1 MAFFIA
7 TIQSAAGEM
16 KQLTI
21 EAATPFAA
29 RQFLRRRGIRALEL
43 QLDRSGPSTSK
54 QRSESAFIANY
65 LTRDGKPASTTIQ
78 AVDERSAKRL
88 LRQRGIRAL
97 SLERAGNRSTEAP
110 PLTQARKPSLVKTS
124 SSDKNAQIQQR
135 SAFQSLEKLLEKPPG
150 VKEKAVFASKLA
162 ALVDAGVP
170 IVRSLDLMASQ
181 QKMPMFKR
189 ALTQVSL
196 DVNEGIALGTA
207 IRRWPKVFD
216 QLSIAMVEAGE
227 AGGVL
232 DEALKRLA
240 KLLEDNAKLQN
251 QIKGALGYPVAVL
264 VIAILVFLGMTI
276 FLIPT
281 FAGIFEDLGA
291 ELPAFTQLLVNLS
304 ELLRSTVALYLA
316 GGLLLIIWLFR
327 KYYTT
332 SNGRRVIDRLMLK
345 VPLFGELI
353 LMTATAQ
360 FCRIF
365 SSLTRAGVPILLAME
380 ISSQTAGNSI
390 ISDAILASRGMVQNG
405 VLLSTALIRQK
416 VLPDMA
422 LSMLAIGEETGEMDK
437 MLSKVAD
444 FYEDEVGAMVKA
456 LTSMLEPAMIVV
468 VGGIVGSILLAMYL
482 PMFTVFDQIQ

>member
-1 MAFFIA
+1 MASFVA
-7 TIQSAAGEM
+7 SYSGPTGQSRTVTLKAAD
-16 KQLTI
+16 LR
-21 EAATPFAA
+21 EA
-29 RQFLRRRGIRALEL
+29 RKLLRRRGIRATEL
-43 QLDRSGPSTSK
+43 KPLAENNESTPK
-54 QRSESAFIANY
+54 A
-65 LTRDGKPASTTIQ
+65 
-78 AVDERSAKRL
+78 
-88 LRQRGIRAL
+88 
-97 SLERAGNRSTEAP
+97 
-110 PLTQARKPSLVKTS
+110 S
-124 SSDKNAQIQQR
+124 SSLLSFDLGK
-135 SAFQSLEKLLEKPPG
+135 AFEKAPG

-170 IVRSLDLMASQ
+170 IVRSLDLMATQ
-181 QKMPMFKR
+181 QKLPMFKR

-196 DVNEGIALGTA
+196 DVNEGGSLGSA

-216 QLSIAMVEAGE
+216 QLTVAMVEAGE
-227 AGGVL
+227 TGGVL
-232 DEALKRLA
+232 DEALQRLA

-264 VIAILVFLGMTI
+264 IIAILVFLGMTI

-291 ELPAFTQLLVNLS
+291 ELPAFTQLLVDLS
-304 ELLRSTVALYLA
+304 ELLRSPFSLFGV
-316 GGLLLIIWLFR
+316 GFLLIAVWLFNR
-327 KYYTT
+327 YYATHL
-332 SNGRRVIDRLMLK
+332 GRRQVDRLILK
-345 VPLFGELI
+345 LPLFGELI
-353 LMTATAQ
+353 MMTATAQ

-365 SSLTRAGVPILLAME
+365 SSLTRAGVPILTSLE

-390 ISDAILASRGMVQNG
+390 ISDAILESRAMVQEG
-405 VLLSTALIRQK
+405 VLLSTALTRQK

-422 LSMLAIGEETGEMDK
+422 LNMLSIGEETGEMDK

-482 PMFTVFDQIQ
+482 PMFTVFDQIA

>member
-1 MAFFIA
+1 MASFTA
-7 TIQSAAGEM
+7 SYQGSAGQTRTITIKADD
-16 KQLTI
+16 LTQ
-21 EAATPFAA
+21 AK
-29 RQFLRRRGIRALEL
+29 RLLRRRGIRAT
-43 QLDRSGPSTSK
+43 DVK
-54 QRSESAFIANY
+54 ANQ
-65 LTRDGKPASTTIQ
+65 TNQNAKGKDAKETTG
-78 AVDERSAKRL
+78 V
-88 LRQRGIRAL
+88 L
-97 SLERAGNRSTEAP
+97 SFDINKA
-110 PLTQARKPSLVKTS
+110 
-124 SSDKNAQIQQR
+124 
-135 SAFQSLEKLLEKPPG
+135 LEKPPG

-170 IVRSLDLMASQ
+170 IVRSLDLMATQ
-181 QKMPMFKR
+181 QKLPMFKR
-189 ALTQVSL
+189 ALTKVSL
-196 DVNEGIALGTA
+196 DVNEGISLGAA
-207 IRRWPKVFD
+207 IRQWPKVFD

-291 ELPAFTQLLVNLS
+291 ELPAFTQLLVDLS
-304 ELLRSTVALYLA
+304 KLLRSIVAVYA
-316 GGLLLIIWLFR
+316 VGGLLILIWLLNR
-327 KYYTT
+327 YYNTH
-332 SNGRRVIDRLMLK
+332 NGRRTIDRLMLK

-365 SSLTRAGVPILLAME
+365 SSLTRAGVPILMSME

-390 ISDAILASRGMVQNG
+390 ISDAILNSRALVQEG

-422 LSMLAIGEETGEMDK
+422 LSMLSIGEETGETDK

-482 PMFTVFDQIQ
+482 PMFTVFDQIK

>member
-1 MAFFIA
+1 MASFIA
-7 TIQSAAGEM
+7 TYSGATGQPKSLTLKAAD
-16 KQLTI
+16 LT
-21 EAATPFAA
+21 EAR
-29 RQFLRRRGIRALEL
+29 RQLRRRGIRATEL
-43 QLDRSGPSTSK
+43 
-54 QRSESAFIANY
+54 
-65 LTRDGKPASTTIQ
+65 KPAEQ
-78 AVDERSAKRL
+78 D
-88 LRQRGIRAL
+88 
-97 SLERAGNRSTEAP
+97 
-110 PLTQARKPSLVKTS
+110 S
-124 SSDKNAQIQQR
+124 SSGDDNDASGLR
-135 SAFQSLEKLLEKPPG
+135 SIDLNKLFEQPPG

-170 IVRSLDLMASQ
+170 IVRSLDLMATQ
-181 QKMPMFKR
+181 QKLPMFKR
-189 ALTQVSL
+189 ALTKVSL

-207 IRRWPKVFD
+207 IRQWPKVFD
-216 QLSIAMVEAGE
+216 DLSIAMVEAGE

-264 VIAILVFLGMTI
+264 VVAILVFLGMTI

-291 ELPAFTQLLVNLS
+291 ELPAFTQLLVDLS
-304 ELLRSTVALYLA
+304 KLLRSIVALYAVGAIFL
-316 GGLLLIIWLFR
+316 GLYLFSR
-327 KYYTT
+327 YYATY
-332 SNGRRVIDRLMLK
+332 NGRRTIDRLILK
-345 VPLFGELI
+345 LPLFGDLI

-365 SSLTRAGVPILLAME
+365 SSLTRAGVPILMSME
-380 ISSQTAGNSI
+380 ISSQTAGNTI
-390 ISDAILASRGMVQNG
+390 IADAILGSRALVQEG

-422 LSMLAIGEETGEMDK
+422 LNMLAIGEETGEMDK

-444 FYEDEVGAMVKA
+444 FYEDEVEAMVKA
-456 LTSMLEPAMIVV
+456 LTSALEPAMIVV

-482 PMFTVFDQIQ
+482 PMFTIFDQIG

>member
-1 MAFFIA
+1 MPAFNA
-7 TIQSAAGEM
+7 TYTGPSGQIRN
-16 KQLTI
+16 LTI
-21 EAATPFAA
+21 KAGDLKEA
-29 RQFLRRRGIRALEL
+29 RKLLRRRGIRATEL
-43 QLDRSGPSTSK
+43 RPAPSGQRNKADGSGDSK
-54 QRSESAFIANY
+54 SLFSMDLGAAF
-65 LTRDGKPASTTIQ
+65 
-78 AVDERSAKRL
+78 
-88 LRQRGIRAL
+88 
-97 SLERAGNRSTEAP
+97 
-110 PLTQARKPSLVKTS
+110 
-124 SSDKNAQIQQR
+124 
-135 SAFQSLEKLLEKPPG
+135 EKAPG

-181 QKMPMFKR
+181 QKLPMFKR
-189 ALTQVSL
+189 ALTKVSL
-196 DVNEGIALGTA
+196 DVNEGIALGSA
-207 IRRWPKVFD
+207 IREWPKVFD

-251 QIKGALGYPVAVL
+251 QIKGAMGYPVAVL

-291 ELPAFTQLLVNLS
+291 ELPAFTQLLVNFS
-304 ELLRSTVALYLA
+304 ELLRSTVALYIVGVL
-316 GGLLLIIWLFR
+316 LLLIWLFAR
-327 KYYTT
+327 YYATH
-332 SNGRRVIDRLMLK
+332 NGRRVIDRLILK
-345 VPLFGELI
+345 LPLFGELI

-365 SSLTRAGVPILLAME
+365 SSLSRAGVPILMSME

-390 ISDAILASRGMVQNG
+390 ISDAILASRGMVQEG

-422 LSMLAIGEETGEMDK
+422 LNMLAIGEETGEMDK

-456 LTSMLEPAMIVV
+456 LTSMLEPAMIVI

>member
-1 MAFFIA
+1 MPSFIA
-7 TIQSAAGEM
+7 TYAGPTGQPKDLTLKANDLAEAR
-16 KQLTI
+16 KQ
-21 EAATPFAA
+21 
-29 RQFLRRRGIRALEL
+29 LRRRGIRATNLRAATS
-43 QLDRSGPSTSK
+43 DRKKG
-54 QRSESAFIANY
+54 SEDARNAEAKGLLSIDLNKAFE
-65 LTRDGKPASTTIQ
+65 Q
-78 AVDERSAKRL
+78 A
-88 LRQRGIRAL
+88 
-97 SLERAGNRSTEAP
+97 
-110 PLTQARKPSLVKTS
+110 
-124 SSDKNAQIQQR
+124 
-135 SAFQSLEKLLEKPPG
+135 PG

-181 QKMPMFKR
+181 QKLPMFKR
-189 ALTQVSL
+189 ALTKVSL
-196 DVNEGIALGTA
+196 DVNEGIALGSA
-207 IRRWPKVFD
+207 IRQWPKVFD
-216 QLSIAMVEAGE
+216 QLSVAMVEAGE

-291 ELPAFTQLLVNLS
+291 ELPAFTQLLVDLS
-304 ELLRSTVALYLA
+304 ELLRSPMALYIV
-316 GGLLLIIWLFR
+316 GVLLLVIWLFAR
-327 KYYTT
+327 YYATH
-332 SNGRRVIDRLMLK
+332 NGRRVIDRLILK
-345 VPLFGELI
+345 LPLFGELI

-365 SSLTRAGVPILLAME
+365 SSLTRAGVPILMSME

-390 ISDAILASRGMVQNG
+390 ISDAILASREMVQEG

-422 LSMLAIGEETGEMDK
+422 LNMLAIGEETGEMDK